1 MASEIRV
8 NQIQNRG
15 GLTIT
20 TFTDTGV
27 TISGI
32 LTVSDDLNVGG
43 VLTYEDVTNI
53 DSVGIVTARA
63 GINLVGNDLNV
74 GSNIKIGNA
83 SGIVTAT
90 SFSGSGANLTS
101 LPAANL
107 TGTLPAI
114 SGANLTSLPAQAT
127 IANNADNRV
136 ITGGSGV
143 NLNGEANLTY
153 GGGNLQ
159 FTTTAN
165 GQQVLLKST
174 GNYYNKLSFDSGNTS
189 AGGELAYIDF
199 SWDGDKVADIFAEA
213 GSDTTNKDDG
223 HLVFRTSPSQGSIAE
238 ALRITS
244 TGNIGINQTSP
255 QRRLHI
261 VTSGTAEANIRL
273 QGGSDYAELRV
284 KDSDNVFSIHTNI
297 GGAGS
302 VEKLKL
308 AQSDATLNGTTD
320 GVLNLNTTDSRG
332 PFIRYQE
339 SGTTKCWV
347 GSGQGLSLGTA
358 NDLGLRATTHI
369 RMRSGSE
376 EHGVLTSEGHFAAKG
391 DAGSWV
397 GSTSPTNTLVH
408 QFCNTGNG
416 RWAMQIQQEHH
427 NGMCLQLRIAGSG
440 NQEAFQIYKYNSTAS
455 TRFRVLQNGNCAN
468 VNNSF
473 GSLSDVSLKENIVDA
488 NSQWNDIKAIKVRN
502 FNFKDDKDTKLLGVV
517 AQELE
522 TVSPKLV
529 WKDKEGLKGVSY
541 SVLYMNAIKALQES
555 MTRIETLEAEVA
567 ALKGS

>member
-8 NQIQNRG
+8 NQIQNRS
-15 GLTIT
+15 GLTTT

-74 GSNIKIGNA
+74 GSNINIGNA

-189 AGGELAYIDF
+189 AGGSLAFIDF
-199 SWDGDKVADIFAEA
+199 SWDGDKVADIFAVA

-223 HLVFRTSPSQGSIAE
+223 HMVFRTSASQGAIAE

-261 VTSGTAEANIRL
+261 GTSGTAEANIRL

-529 WKDKEGLKGVSY
+529 WEDKEGLKGVSY
-541 SVLYMNAIKALQES
+541 SVLYMKAIKALQES

>member
-1 MASEIRV
+1 MTSEIRT
-8 NQIQNRG
+8 NSLTSRA
-15 GLTIT
+15 GLSTVTLTDSGPMFSGIT
-20 TFTDTGV
+20 TFVDNSGFNLGTGSSIF
-27 TISGI
+27 TPASNTLTFGTNSSERLRIGSSGQ
-32 LTVSDDLNVGG
+32 
-43 VLTYEDVTNI
+43 
-53 DSVGIVTARA
+53 
-63 GINLVGNDLNV
+63 
-74 GSNIKIGNA
+74 IGL
-83 SGIVTAT
+83 
-90 SFSGSGANLTS
+90 SGANYGSSGQLLTS
-101 LPAANL
+101 QGSGSAP
-107 TGTLPAI
+107 TWTTVSGT
-114 SGANLTSLPAQAT
+114 T
-127 IANNADNRV
+127 INNNADNRI
-136 ITGGSGV
+136 ITGSGTA
-143 NLNGEANLTY
+143 NTLEGEANLTY

-189 AGGELAYIDF
+189 AGGSLAFIDF
-199 SWDGDKVADIFAEA
+199 SWDGDKVADIFAVA

-223 HLVFRTSPSQGSIAE
+223 HMVFRTSASQGAIAE

-261 VTSGTAEANIRL
+261 GTSGTAEANIRL

-529 WKDKEGLKGVSY
+529 WEDKEGLKGVSY
-541 SVLYMNAIKALQES
+541 SVLYMKAIKALQES